1 MSFTTRRVLVV
12 TPFYMLFEF
21 FLLKYIFLLIGGA
34 EDIYLVVLT
43 IFIGLIHCAPMF
55 FEVHKSRKIT
65 RFLSALDGVWM
76 WASLLF
82 LIDIVIVYL
91 IGSFVKLS
99 FGVNL
104 IFLAIVPILG
114 VYNYYKANKLVVNEK
129 TIILD
134 NLKEDINIAHLSDIH
149 FGAVHHDKTIESI
162 ASKLKELEGTCELA
176 IISGDFADGS
186 SIVEE
191 NDFMA
196 LKNVNMPI
204 IFAPGNHD
212 HYLKIEDVIRASKKA
227 GLIVLD
233 NDSFEFKNLN
243 IYGLTYSFEEIE
255 MPSADEIKGAVRKD
269 KVNIM
274 NYHVP
279 YNWEEFSAMG
289 YDIQLSGHTHGG
301 QFYPVVWFGNLIFKY
316 NKGLFKTDLG
326 KYIHVTTGIGSMNV
340 PMRWGTDSEIVVLKL
355 KSN

>member
-21 FLLKYIFLLIGGA
+21 FLLKYIFLLLGGVGN
-34 EDIYLVVLT
+34 ICLVALT
-43 IFIGLIHCAPMF
+43 IFIGFIHCVPMF
-55 FEVHKSRKIT
+55 FEVRKSRKIT
-65 RFLSALDGVWM
+65 RFLSALDGIWM
-76 WASLLF
+76 WASVLF
-82 LIDIVIVYL
+82 FIDILIVYL
-91 IGSFVKLS
+91 IGTFVKLS
-99 FGVNL
+99 FGMNL
-104 IFLAIVPILG
+104 AFLAIVPVLG

-134 NLKEDINIAHLSDIH
+134 NLDEEINIAHLSDVH
-149 FGAVHHDKTIESI
+149 FGAVHHDKTIRSI
-162 ASKLKELEGTCELA
+162 ASKLNELEDTCDIA

-186 SIVEE
+186 SIVKE

-204 IFAPGNHD
+204 IFTPGNHD
-212 HYLKIEDVIRASKKA
+212 HYLRIEDVIRASKKA

-233 NDSFEFKNLN
+233 NDSSEFKSLN
-243 IYGLTYSFEEIE
+243 IYGLTYSFEDIA
-255 MPSADEIKGAVRKD
+255 MPSADDLKSAVRND
-269 KVNIM
+269 RVNIM

-279 YNWEEFSAMG
+279 YNWEEFSKMG

-301 QFYPVVWFGNLIFKY
+301 QFYPVVWFANVIFKY
-316 NKGLFKTDLG
+316 NKGLFKNDLG